1 MSLFRGVHEV
11 RLLRPMGVAVGYFD
25 SWDAA
30 LHAVENEPSQY
41 KGAYFTLN
49 PINPIRPIR
58 LAATLNPDALTP
70 AYNAAADE
78 DIARRVGLLV
88 DLDPP
93 RATDT
98 NSTDAEKA
106 AAREQADAVRE
117 YLGSRNWPEPTLCDS
132 GNGWHMLY
140 QVDLPND
147 DHSTELV
154 RGVLARLKQL
164 FPMVD
169 SGNFNPSRVC
179 KLYGSWARKGPHSDE
194 RPWRRSAIVE
204 APTTPAPVS
213 VELLDTVAAEYVQA
227 QKRRAGLTV
236 SDGNVKLQKLIGFLE
251 HYSVNI
257 LSEPR
262 PITNG
267 HQVALE
273 CPWVDE
279 HSSGGARDCVAS
291 YDGIRGFGFKC
302 LHSHCAE
309 RHWKEFRAELQRRN
323 PGLPPFFRGLPRM
336 THADIARDFIAENED
351 FCTVYNAP
359 RSPIAAWVGTRWD
372 VGDDGCRLLRKA
384 VRAHLDALYHR
395 YPEPEE
401 GKRDYRLILLSAPFA
416 TNVLAEVRPL
426 LPPVRHEEFDSDVYA
441 LGLPGARVVD
451 LQSGKVRP
459 MERED
464 CITKRLYIAPED
476 VATPR
481 WDRFLEEITL
491 GDGELAAYLV
501 RLCALCLSGMPFHG
515 LFFLWGRGRN
525 GKGVLLRLMM
535 HVLGSGVFAVAL
547 RPSEVTANTREDSDS
562 AKRTF
567 AKFEGMRLATVQE
580 TVGSRLNLPMLKILS
595 GGDTLS
601 GAKMRQDDVQ
611 FAPTHKLLLPTN
623 DKPDLPADPAFRG
636 RVHFIPFFANYSDP
650 RKQDPR
656 LESDLRVEA
665 AGVLHKLITV
675 CPDVIQNGL
684 RAPRSVRVATH
695 ELFEDL
701 DVTKQFIEER
711 VHEVATSFVTRTD
724 MEVAVRKWVGLVAGD
739 GDRRVIQ
746 ILDGIKAQFKYERRR
761 AENGERPWGFVGVEL
776 AVK

>member
-1 MSLFRGVHEV
+1 MSLFHGVHEV
-11 RLLRPMGVAVGYFD
+11 RLLRPTGVAVGYFD

-30 LHAVENEPSQY
+30 LRTIENEPSQY
-41 KGAYFTLN
+41 KAAYFTLN
-49 PINPIRPIR
+49 PINLP
-58 LAATLNPDALTP
+58 ATMPLNPETLVP
-70 AYNAAADE
+70 ARNTAAEA
-78 DIARRVGLLV
+78 DIARRVWLLV

-93 RATDT
+93 RTPGT

-106 AAREQADAVRE
+106 VAHEQAERVRE
-117 YLGSRNWPEPTLCDS
+117 YLKGRNWPEPMLCDS

-140 QVDLPND
+140 RVDLPND
-147 DHSTELV
+147 AESKELV
-154 RGVLARLKQL
+154 RGVLARLHQL

-169 SGNFNPSRVC
+169 AGNFDANRLC
-179 KLYGSWARKGPHSDE
+179 KLYGTWARKSDQHSEE
-194 RPWRRSAIVE
+194 RPWRRSAVVE
-204 APTTPAPVS
+204 TPTLTP
-213 VELLDTVAAEYVQA
+213 VAVDLMTTLAAGYQA
-227 QKRRAGLTV
+227 QERRAGLTV

-267 HQVALE
+267 HQVAIE

-279 HSSGGARDCVAS
+279 HSDGGPRDCVAS

-302 LHSHCAE
+302 LHSHCVE
-309 RHWKEFRAELQRRN
+309 RHWKEFRAELQARN

-359 RSPIAAWVGTRWD
+359 HSPIAAWVGTRWD
-372 VGDDGCRLLRKA
+372 IGDDGGRLLRKA
-384 VRAHLDALYHR
+384 VRTHLDALYHR

-426 LPPVRHEEFDSDVYA
+426 LPPVRHEEFDSDVYG

-451 LQSGKVRP
+451 LRTGKVRP

-464 CITKRLYIAPED
+464 CITKRLYVAPED

-501 RLCALCLSGMPFHG
+501 RLCALCISGMPFHG

-535 HVLGSGVFAVAL
+535 HILGSGVFAVAL

-636 RVHFIPFFANYSDP
+636 RVHFIPFLANYSDVT
-650 RKQDPR
+650 KQDPR

-675 CPDVIQNGL
+675 CPDVIHNGL
-684 RAPRSVRVATH
+684 RAPRSVRDATH

-701 DVTKQFIEER
+701 DITKQFMDER
-711 VHEVATSFVTRTD
+711 TREAPASSVNRTE
-724 MEVAVRKWVGLVAGD
+724 METAIRQWVGLVVGD
-739 GDRRVIQ
+739 GDRRVTQ
-746 ILDGIKAQFKYERRR
+746 ILDGLKAQFKYERRR
-761 AENGERPWGFVGVEL
+761 AENGERPWCFVGVEL
-776 AVK
+776 VAK

>member
-1 MSLFRGVHEV
+1 MSLFHGVHEV
-11 RLLRPMGVAVGYFD
+11 RVLRPTGVAVGYFD
-25 SWDAA
+25 SWEAA
-30 LHAVENEPSQY
+30 LRTVENEPSQY

-49 PINPIRPIR
+49 PINLP
-58 LAATLNPDALTP
+58 ATKPLNPRGLKP
-70 AYNAAADE
+70 SLNAAGDS
-78 DIARRVGLLV
+78 DIVRRVSLLV

-98 NSTDAEKA
+98 NSTDAEKE
-106 AAREQADAVRE
+106 AAREQAARLRE
-117 YLGSRNWPEPTLCDS
+117 YLGCRNWPEPMLCDS
-132 GNGWHMLY
+132 GNGWHMIY
-140 QVDLPND
+140 PVDLPND

-169 SGNFNPSRVC
+169 AGNFNPSRVC
-179 KLYGSWARKGPHSDE
+179 KLYGSWARKGPHSEE
-194 RPWRRSAIVE
+194 RPHRRSSIVE
-204 APTTPAPVS
+204 VPTGPGPVS
-213 VELLDTVAAEYVQA
+213 AELLNAVAAEYVQA
-227 QKRRAGLTV
+227 QERSRLTV
-236 SDGNVKLQKLIGFLE
+236 SDGNVKLQKLVGFLE
-251 HYSVNI
+251 HYSVPI
-257 LSEPR
+257 QSVPR

-267 HQVALE
+267 HQVAIE

-279 HSSGGARDCVAS
+279 HSGGGTRDCVVS
-291 YDGIRGFGFKC
+291 YDAIRGFGFKC
-302 LHSHCAE
+302 LHSHCVD
-309 RHWKEFRAELQRRN
+309 RHWKEFRAELQRKN

-336 THADIARDFIAENED
+336 THADIARDFIADNED

-359 RSPIAAWVGTRWD
+359 HSPIAAWVGTRWD
-372 VGDDGCRLLRKA
+372 IGDDGSRLLRKA

-401 GKRDYRLILLSAPFA
+401 GKRDNRLILLSAPFA
-416 TNVLAEVRPL
+416 TNVLTEVRPL

-451 LQSGKVRP
+451 LRTGKVRP

-464 CITKRLYIAPED
+464 CITKRLYVAPED

-501 RLCALCLSGMPFHG
+501 RLCALCLSGMPYHG

-535 HVLGSGVFAVAL
+535 HILGSGVFAVAL

-636 RVHFIPFFANYSDP
+636 RVHFIPFLANYSDP
-650 RKQDPR
+650 SKQDPR
-656 LESDLRVEA
+656 LESDLRVES

-675 CPDVIQNGL
+675 CPDVIHNGL
-684 RAPRSVRVATH
+684 RAPRSVRDATH

-711 VHEVATSFVTRTD
+711 IHEAPTSFVTRAD
-724 MEVAVRKWVGLVAGD
+724 MEAAIRKWVGLVAGD
-739 GDRRVIQ
+739 GDRRVTQ
-746 ILDGIKAQFKYERRR
+746 ILDDLKAQFKYERRR
-761 AENGERPWGFVGVEL
+761 ADNGERPWCFLGVDL
-776 AVK
+776 AANV